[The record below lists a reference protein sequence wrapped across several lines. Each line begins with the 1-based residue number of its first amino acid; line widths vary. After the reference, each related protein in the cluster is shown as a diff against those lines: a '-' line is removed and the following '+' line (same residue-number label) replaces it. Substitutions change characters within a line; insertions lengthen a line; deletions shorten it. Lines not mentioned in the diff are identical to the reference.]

1 MRMTAT
7 IEHWLERRGVT
18 VRDVAEIVLAL
29 QRPYND
35 RLTMADCEESVRA
48 VLAKREVQYTLL
60 TGIALDELA
69 DRGLLP
75 EPLQQI
81 MEDDE
86 SLYGVDETLAFG
98 IVSVYG
104 MIGLTSFGYLD
115 KMKPGVIGRLN
126 GAGGKGDGRSGEGG
140 PDNGKADCRSGDGSL
155 VNAKTDGR
163 SGDGGPDNGEADNP
177 GGTGVAIRA
186 DFAGKP
192 DGDNAR
198 APAGPDGDGAGSAG
212 EPRGRVHVFLDDLVS
227 ALAAAASA
235 RIAHQNPDARKYG
248 LPGTC

>member
-1 MRMTAT
+1 MRMTAA
-7 IEHWLERRGVT
+7 IERWLERRGVS
-18 VRDVAEIVLAL
+18 VRDVADIVLSL

-35 RLTMADCEESVRA
+35 RLTIDDCEESVRA

-81 MEDDE
+81 MEADE
-86 SLYGVDETLAFG
+86 SLYGVDETLALG

-126 GAGGKGDGRSGEGG
+126 GAANGGRGG
-140 PDNGKADCRSGDGSL
+140 
-155 VNAKTDGR
+155 
-163 SGDGGPDNGEADNP
+163 
-177 GGTGVAIRA
+177 
-186 DFAGKP
+186 
-192 DGDNAR
+192 
-198 APAGPDGDGAGSAG
+198 GSAG
-212 EPRGRVHVFLDDLVS
+212 DRHGRGVHVFLDDLVS

-248 LPGTC
+248 LPGEG

>member
-1 MRMTAT
+1 MRMTAA
-7 IEHWLERRGVT
+7 IEDWLERRGVT
-18 VRDVAEIVLAL
+18 VRDVAEIVLSL

-35 RLTMADCEESVRA
+35 RLTMEDCEESVRA

-86 SLYGVDETLAFG
+86 SLYGVDETLALG

-126 GAGGKGDGRSGEGG
+126 GAAGDGETGGRSGAEAGG
-140 PDNGKADCRSGDGSL
+140 
-155 VNAKTDGR
+155 
-163 SGDGGPDNGEADNP
+163 
-177 GGTGVAIRA
+177 
-186 DFAGKP
+186 F
-192 DGDNAR
+192 
-198 APAGPDGDGAGSAG
+198 
-212 EPRGRVHVFLDDLVS
+212 GRVHVFLDDLVS

-248 LPGTC
+248 LPGTG

>member
-1 MRMTAT
+1 MTAA
-7 IEHWLERRGVT
+7 IEQWLERRGVT
-18 VRDVAEIVLAL
+18 VRDVAEIVLSL
-29 QRPYND
+29 QRPYNG
-35 RLTMADCEESVRA
+35 RLTITDCEESVRA

-75 EPLQQI
+75 EPLQRI

-86 SLYGVDETLAFG
+86 SLYGVDETLALG

-126 GAGGKGDGRSGEGG
+126 GARGTDPRSGTGTDGGIGGGRAGG
-140 PDNGKADCRSGDGSL
+140 PRC
-155 VNAKTDGR
+155 
-163 SGDGGPDNGEADNP
+163 
-177 GGTGVAIRA
+177 
-186 DFAGKP
+186 
-192 DGDNAR
+192 
-198 APAGPDGDGAGSAG
+198 
-212 EPRGRVHVFLDDLVS
+212 RVHVFLDDLVS

-235 RIAHQNPDARKYG
+235 RIAHQNPDARDYG
-248 LPGTC
+248 LPGEG

>member
-1 MRMTAT
+1 MTTA
-7 IEHWLERRGVT
+7 IERWLERRGVT
-18 VRDVAEIVLAL
+18 VRDVAEIVLSL

-35 RLTMADCEESVRA
+35 RLTMPDCEESVRA

-86 SLYGVDETLAFG
+86 SLYGVDETLALG

-126 GAGGKGDGRSGEGG
+126 GACGGEPDRRGGDEADARSG
-140 PDNGKADCRSGDGSL
+140 AA
-155 VNAKTDGR
+155 V
-163 SGDGGPDNGEADNP
+163 
-177 GGTGVAIRA
+177 
-186 DFAGKP
+186 
-192 DGDNAR
+192 
-198 APAGPDGDGAGSAG
+198 
-212 EPRGRVHVFLDDLVS
+212 GRVHVFLDDLVS

-248 LPGTC
+248 LPCEG